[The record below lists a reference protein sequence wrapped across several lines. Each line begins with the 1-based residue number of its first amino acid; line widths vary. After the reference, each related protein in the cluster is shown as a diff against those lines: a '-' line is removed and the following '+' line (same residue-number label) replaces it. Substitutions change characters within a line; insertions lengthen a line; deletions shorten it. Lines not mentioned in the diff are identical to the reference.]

1 MLLLIWQF
9 IQRLTIPII
18 AAPIHHLAAVIQV
31 VLILPQVLVVVQI
44 RAAAIHSIKGGYS
57 MRYLHEIA
65 LYFNI
70 LSDKADEIRKLDRD
84 HYKHH
89 SDMEILEEV
98 LNDKIESL
106 KNQE

>member
-1 MLLLIWQF
+1 MPNGSKNG
-9 IQRLTIPII
+9 RNTTIDNEIDNVNEKNI
-18 AAPIHHLAAVIQV
+18 SIGNLNTERKTINSG
-31 VLILPQVLVVVQI
+31 I

-65 LYFNI
+65 LYFNT

-106 KNQE
+106 KSQE